1 MSRLS
6 ILLASVSLLTC
17 GVSIAADDTPPG
29 LPQIPDR
36 ETLEQRFDEMLSGAT
51 LVGSFTDSN
60 APAAAPSED
69 RYTITDISKLREDY
83 WIFET
88 RIEYGEQDRTMR
100 LPLQVKWAGDTPVVT
115 LTNVLVPGLGQ
126 FTARVLFYG
135 DRYAGTWQGSD
146 HGGVMF
152 GRIIR
157 DGEDE
162 ESSDKE

>member
-1 MSRLS
+1 MSRIFLS
-6 ILLASVSLLTC
+6 LAIAFVFVLAASLW
-17 GVSIAADDTPPG
+17 ADDTPPG
-29 LPQIPDR
+29 VPEIPDR
-36 ETLEQRFDEMLSGAT
+36 ETLEKRFDEMLSGAT
-51 LVGSFTDSN
+51 LVGSFTDSS

-69 RYTITDISKLREDY
+69 RYTISDVSKLRDDY

-88 RIEYGEQDRTMR
+88 RIEYGDEDRTMR

-115 LTNVLVPGLGQ
+115 LTNVLVPGMGQ

-152 GRIIR
+152 GRI
-157 DGEDE
+157 EQKKDE
-162 ESSDKE
+162 AAPTDEN